1 MRLTHFV
8 FAALLIGLAGLPPA
22 AQAQTPPPATGAGF
36 TTSASGLQYQVI
48 QHGTGPLLKAGQVV
62 ICHYRGT
69 LLDGQ
74 EFDSSIARNQ
84 PFAFTLGRKQVIK
97 GMDEGFGQLRV
108 GDKAA
113 LIIPPQ
119 LAYGD
124 KPRGRIPANSTLR
137 FDVEVLDVKPL
148 SLADALGDVLDA
160 EGLEAAR
167 QRFAAMQAQKFGD
180 AYVSESQLNGL
191 GYRYLGKDK
200 LPEALAVLQWT
211 VDLFPNSGN
220 AYDSLGEAQRKAG
233 QREAA
238 IRSYEKSLVLDP
250 KNDNASKVL
259 VEMKAGAPSR

>member
-1 MRLTHFV
+1 MRRKQPLAIV
-8 FAALLIGLAGLPPA
+8 FFFLACLHSTA
-22 AQAQTPPPATGAGF
+22 HAQTPLLPAGVSF
-36 TTSASGLQYQVI
+36 TNSVSGLQYAVTRQ
-48 QHGTGPLLKAGQVV
+48 GTGARILPGQVV

-69 LLDGQ
+69 FLDGQ

-84 PFAFTLGRKQVIK
+84 PFAFTLDRKQVIK

-108 GDKAA
+108 GDKAT

-124 KPRGRIPANSTLR
+124 KQRGRIPPNSTLR

-148 SLADALGDVLDA
+148 ALADALGDVLDA

-200 LPEALAVLQWT
+200 LPEALAVLQ
-211 VDLFPNSGN
+211 
-220 AYDSLGEAQRKAG
+220 
-233 QREAA
+233 
-238 IRSYEKSLVLDP
+238 
-250 KNDNASKVL
+250 
-259 VEMKAGAPSR
+259 